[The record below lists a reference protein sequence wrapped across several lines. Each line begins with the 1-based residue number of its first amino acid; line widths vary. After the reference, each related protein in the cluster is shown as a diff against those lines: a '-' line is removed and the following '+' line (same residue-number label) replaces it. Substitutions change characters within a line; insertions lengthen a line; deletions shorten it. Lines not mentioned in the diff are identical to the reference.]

1 MLSQW
6 RADTS
11 DLDKLHWFPDQ
22 KKFPKE
28 NWYLL
33 FESLISTR
41 LLTRTLSLSFPL
53 SLPLFCGER
62 PAHPDFLNSRASISP
77 LIFPVLPLRSS
88 FSCSYSKVKTEELR
102 PAFRPW
108 ETTTFMHKYCKAD
121 HSVEKEPLRI
131 SRISNPALPDR
142 KKTRETI
149 ANSFIR
155 QRLLTLY
162 PQATFTWRPVPVI
175 WFKAQTE

>member
-41 LLTRTLSLSFPL
+41 LLTRTLSLFSSL
-53 SLPLFCGER
+53 S
-62 PAHPDFLNSRASISP
+62 
-77 LIFPVLPLRSS
+77 SS
-88 FSCSYSKVKTEELR
+88 FL
-102 PAFRPW
+102 W
-108 ETTTFMHKYCKAD
+108 
-121 HSVEKEPLRI
+121 
-131 SRISNPALPDR
+131 
-142 KKTRETI
+142 RETSTPRLPEFKGFNFTPHLPRTSTAI
-149 ANSFIR
+149 QLFSAVTARSGQRSYALHFALER
-155 QRLLTLY
+155 QRRSCTNIVKQTTVWKKSLLGYLGYLIRHFRTEKKREK
-162 PQATFTWRPVPVI
+162 QS
-175 WFKAQTE
+175 QTHS